1 MTTKFGK
8 QVHLC
13 VDPNENNQAGAGDVI
28 TSRICDQL
36 KLFCVYYHSAYGHQ
50 FFSIV
55 TNFEQLL
62 AMFLH
67 PLVYP
72 LVTWSCKIIWQIKNI
87 FSLLPQCLWPTQC
100 LWLTLHQTGQ
110 GWLTMRGFCPQSH
123 MNLESGDLTWKN
135 KKHISTTIM
144 PMAIKLCRRL
154 LFITSHDHILRRSCK
169 IAWQTKIIV
178 YPLSQCLRLLC
189 ICTSDKWWLTM
200 RSFHPQNYTT
210 LWTRSHV
217 RPNDKS
223 KASPLPQCL
232 GPKIISAFIKTLEI
246 KLLPLPAVK
255 LFTLGKN
262 LANQVWYS

>member
-1 MTTKFGK
+1 MRIIK
-8 QVHLC
+8 QVL
-13 VDPNENNQAGAGDVI
+13 V
-28 TSRICDQL
+28 TWSRL
-36 KLFCVYYHSAYGHQ
+36 EYVTNLNYFVSTTTVPMATNFY
-50 FFSIV
+50 SIV

-87 FSLLPQCLWPTQC
+87 FSLLPQCLWPPQC

-169 IAWQTKIIV
+169 IAWQWISLYIHYHNAWGFCAFV
-178 YPLSQCLRLLC
+178 QV
-189 ICTSDKWWLTM
+189 TSDDL
-200 RSFHPQNYTT
+200 
-210 LWTRSHV
+210 LWEASIHKITQPSEHV
-217 RPNDKS
+217 
-223 KASPLPQCL
+223 
-232 GPKIISAFIKTLEI
+232 
-246 KLLPLPAVK
+246 V
-255 LFTLGKN
+255 TLGQMI
-262 LANQVWYS
+262 NQKHLHYHNA

>member
-1 MTTKFGK
+1 MRIIK
-8 QVHLC
+8 QVL
-13 VDPNENNQAGAGDVI
+13 V
-28 TSRICDQL
+28 TWSRL
-36 KLFCVYYHSAYGHQ
+36 EYVTNLNYFVSTTTVPMATNFY
-50 FFSIV
+50 SIV

-87 FSLLPQCLWPTQC
+87 FSLLPQCLWPPQC

-144 PMAIKLCRRL
+144 PMAIKLCWRL

-223 KASPLPQCL
+223 KASPLTQCL

>member
-87 FSLLPQCLWPTQC
+87 FFS
-100 LWLTLHQTGQ
+100 
-110 GWLTMRGFCPQSH
+110 
-123 MNLESGDLTWKN
+123 
-135 KKHISTTIM
+135 STTV
-144 PMAIKLCRRL
+144 PMTNLAPNWAGVTYHEGILPTK
-154 LFITSHDHILRRSCK
+154 SHEPWIR
-169 IAWQTKIIV
+169 W
-178 YPLSQCLRLLC
+178 
-189 ICTSDKWWLTM
+189 
-200 RSFHPQNYTT
+200 
-210 LWTRSHV
+210 SHV
-217 RPNDKS
+217 KKQKTYLDYHN
-223 KASPLPQCL
+223 AY
-232 GPKIISAFIKTLEI
+232 GHKTLQEASI
-246 KLLPLPAVK
+246 HNVTWPYTQAV
-255 LFTLGKN
+255 LQDRVTN
-262 LANQVWYS
+262 